1 MAEIRSVQCT
11 DIYLYHPDE
20 FLTNSLVSQKF
31 LIEIQEKYS
40 LTLSVPP
47 IAVQTNQSPIVFTG
61 GVFRY
66 KEKEYS
72 IENLQIENRKV
83 SITGHCETSILKAFY
98 TEFLLVVDK
107 YDSRPTLSQHKSLV
121 HTHETVA
128 ICKFNKPFSAFLST
142 GLVSDIPE
150 ALHTKINN
158 HGGTVIVEP
167 YSVKY
172 KIKYRDV
179 PDEIVDNKIQLVDKL
194 LTFEVREKTS
204 ITDCIIF
211 TVSPCDF
218 GTHMQL
224 IETVEKML

>member
-11 DIYLYHPDE
+11 DILLYYPDE
-20 FLTNSLVSQKF
+20 FQTNSLVSQNF
-31 LIEIQEKYS
+31 LVEVQEKFS
-40 LTLSVPP
+40 LTLGVPP
-47 IAVQTNQSPIVFTG
+47 IAVQTNQSPVVFTG
-61 GVFRY
+61 GIY
-66 KEKEYS
+66 KYEDKEYP

-83 SITGHCETSILKAFY
+83 TIAGQCETSILNSFY
-98 TEFLLVVDK
+98 SEFLVVVDK
-107 YDSRPTLSQHKSLV
+107 YDPRQTPSQHKSLV
-121 HTHETVA
+121 HTNETVA
-128 ICKFNKPFSAFLST
+128 VCKFDKPFSAFLST
-142 GLVSDIPE
+142 GLVSEIPE

-158 HGGTVIVEP
+158 HGGIVIVEP

-179 PDEIVDNKIQLVDKL
+179 PEKIVDNKIQLVDKF

-204 ITDCIIF
+204 ITECIIF

-218 GTHMQL
+218 DTHMKL